1 MATKINPSFIK
12 ALQGDQFSV
21 KLKLPSAFLQ
31 CLNGR
36 LPPQCSLQ
44 TQGRTWNVSVE
55 KVNHKFYFQL
65 GWNGFVQDNGL
76 KCGEI
81 LVFHY
86 AGNSQFHV
94 EIFGINTCKKLHV
107 MPEMEEANEHDVSPE
122 ILDDL
127 PPCPRKAEEK
137 SFLSSPLPHKRSKAS
152 SSGKADITLNFL
164 KRLPRLEKSAMK
176 KKDSHRSESK
186 MISIFDNDSGD
197 EDHHDEKEYEDDDH
211 DEECDAENEDDEE
224 EATED
229 QEKEEDD
236 DSIETLSD
244 SPGCSRTVRKYTL
257 ASSLHQRKR
266 KRYTVKA
273 KTKIKAVGVLSS
285 EEKILKAIA
294 IQRACTFK
302 FNSDNPC
309 FVISM
314 SISYASG
321 KFLNVPRSFAA
332 EHLTNLQ
339 PGHIILK
346 VNKRFWSVKVNY
358 LGTTTKLQA
367 GWSKFVHD
375 NNLKFGYVCVFVLT
389 NAIEFEYVVEIFR
402 VTDAV

>member
-1 MATKINPSFIK
+1 MRIIKTNPTPRSFS
-12 ALQGDQFSV
+12 LQ
-21 KLKLPSAFLQ
+21 KLPSAFLQ

-36 LPPQCSLQ
+36 VPPQCGLQ
-44 TQGRTWNVSVE
+44 TRGRTWNVSVE

-107 MPEMEEANEHDVSPE
+107 MPEMEEANEDDDVSPE
-122 ILDDL
+122 ILEDL
-127 PPCPRKAEEK
+127 PPCPRKIEEK
-137 SFLSSPLPHKRSKAS
+137 SFLSSPLHDKRSKAS
-152 SSGKADITLNFL
+152 SSGKEDITLNFL
-164 KRLPRLEKSAMK
+164 KRLPHLEKSAMK

-186 MISIFDNDSGD
+186 MISISDNDSGD

-211 DEECDAENEDDEE
+211 DEEGDAKNEDDEE
-224 EATED
+224 EETED
-229 QEKEEDD
+229 EEKEEND

-266 KRYTVKA
+266 KRYTAKE

-314 SISYASG
+314 STSYASG
-321 KFLNVPRSFAA
+321 KFLNVPWSFAA
-332 EHLTNLQ
+332 EHHTNPQ
-339 PGHIILK
+339 PGHIILN
-346 VNKRFWSVKVNY
+346 VDKRFWSVKVNY
-358 LGTTTKLQA
+358 IGTTTKLQA
-367 GWSKFVHD
+367 GWSKFVLD
-375 NNLKFGYVCVFVLT
+375 NNLKFGDVCVFVLT

-402 VTDAV
+402 ITDAV